1 MNRQTRKK
9 QRDQKR
15 EAIGILLMAF
25 ALLIF
30 LGLVSYHQTDYPN
43 SGSPDAVRNWL
54 GLAGSWISYYLYV
67 YTIGYACL
75 IFPLLLFMLGWTI
88 FLRRD
93 FRNLF
98 RMSLYIL
105 ALGVFLST
113 TLGMPEAV
121 SEEGSKYGF
130 RLSGLLG
137 GFIAEQLARYLGTA
151 GSIVVLLTFLLIFF
165 VSATSWSMRDA
176 LLEFRQ
182 SLQSLTGGF
191 MKRLRKPRLIPR
203 EKKRRRER
211 DKRREAGKEPD
222 IPDRPVPRSVQDVPK
237 QRTPTAGTE
246 KRVEPEEKRAPAVKP
261 ETVTHTGGTFQ
272 FPPLDL
278 MGPSSPIDQSVD
290 TRMLERKARFLE
302 EKLREF
308 DIRGDV
314 MGFQPGPVIT
324 RFEIKPAPGVK
335 ISRFV
340 SCQDDLAL
348 VMQASR
354 VRVVAPIPGKAAV
367 GIEVP
372 NEEPALVDLRGILEA
387 NAFRKS
393 HSKLTLALGLTI
405 DGRPYATDLAQMPHL
420 LVAGATGSG
429 KSVCLNT
436 IIMSILYRADP
447 SDVKLVLIDPKK
459 LELTLYR
466 KLRNH
471 HLTTREDLDEEVI
484 TTVNNAVS
492 VLRSLEVE
500 MENRY
505 RILAAAGVRNIAD
518 YNRAVKAGKL
528 TVKDGEAPRT
538 FPYVVLI
545 VDELADLMVTG
556 AREVEEPIAR
566 LAQMSRAVGIH
577 LILATQRPSVDV
589 ITGIIKANFPS
600 RIAFQVAAK
609 TDSRTIL
616 DRNGAEKLLGRGDM
630 LFLHPREPEPLRIHG
645 AFVSTEQVQRV
656 VDFVSRQPRVAE
668 WRLPSFGSREKT
680 ESGGRQAE
688 RDALFE
694 EAARLVIRHQ
704 QGSASLLQRRLRIG
718 YARAGRLVDELEEA
732 GILGPFDGSKA
743 REVLV
748 DESALARLSE
758 MGPLGDNEEEEM

>member
-1 MNRQTRKK
+1 
-9 QRDQKR
+9 
-15 EAIGILLMAF
+15 
-25 ALLIF
+25 
-30 LGLVSYHQTDYPN
+30 
-43 SGSPDAVRNWL
+43 
-54 GLAGSWISYYLYV
+54 
-67 YTIGYACL
+67 
-75 IFPLLLFMLGWTI
+75 
-88 FLRRD
+88 
-93 FRNLF
+93 
-98 RMSLYIL
+98 
-105 ALGVFLST
+105 
-113 TLGMPEAV
+113 
-121 SEEGSKYGF
+121 
-130 RLSGLLG
+130 
-137 GFIAEQLARYLGTA
+137 
-151 GSIVVLLTFLLIFF
+151 
-165 VSATSWSMRDA
+165 
-176 LLEFRQ
+176 
-182 SLQSLTGGF
+182 

-203 EKKRRRER
+203 EKERRRER
-211 DKRREAGKEPD
+211 DKKREAGKEPD
-222 IPDRPVPRSVQDVPK
+222 IPDRPVPRPVQDVPK

-471 HLTTREDLDEEVI
+471 HLTTREDLDE
-484 TTVNNAVS
+484 AVVEREKEIYKAQALEEGKPEK
-492 VLRSLEVE
+492 VLDKIIEGKLDKFMQEACLLDQEYIRDPDRKIGDL
-500 MENRY
+500 
-505 RILAAAGVRNIAD
+505 
-518 YNRAVKAGKL
+518 VKEFAGK
-528 TVKDGEAPRT
+528 VGENI
-538 FPYVVLI
+538 VVRRFTRY
-545 VDELADLMVTG
+545 ELG
-556 AREVEEPIAR
+556 
-566 LAQMSRAVGIH
+566 Q
-577 LILATQRPSVDV
+577 
-589 ITGIIKANFPS
+589 
-600 RIAFQVAAK
+600 
-609 TDSRTIL
+609 
-616 DRNGAEKLLGRGDM
+616 
-630 LFLHPREPEPLRIHG
+630 
-645 AFVSTEQVQRV
+645 
-656 VDFVSRQPRVAE
+656 
-668 WRLPSFGSREKT
+668 
-680 ESGGRQAE
+680 ES
-688 RDALFE
+688 
-694 EAARLVIRHQ
+694 
-704 QGSASLLQRRLRIG
+704 
-718 YARAGRLVDELEEA
+718 
-732 GILGPFDGSKA
+732 
-743 REVLV
+743 
-748 DESALARLSE
+748 
-758 MGPLGDNEEEEM
+758 